1 MKHKD
6 RGLTVVLIP
15 DKSGESRTI
24 RLSPWIYRMVVAGGI
39 SLGVV
44 LVLMVASWGYLA
56 FQAANSWQLHARLDS
71 LEAERVQI
79 LSLAEELNRVE
90 AEYETLRS
98 LFGAGE
104 APVASDLWLPPSGIP
119 GSQSARPVLEEDD
132 HLPTTWPLTE
142 AGFITQPLVAQDS
155 GDHPGMDIAIASD
168 SYIRAAGSG
177 RVLRVGE
184 DPLYGLFVV
193 LEHGEGYRT
202 VYAHAST
209 LLVERGRSVR
219 RGEVIALSGSS
230 GQSTAPHL
238 HFEVLLEGIPV
249 DPLSM
254 VEQPG

>member
-1 MKHKD
+1 MRDKD
-6 RGLTVVLIP
+6 VGLTVVLIP

-24 RLSPWIYRMVVAGGI
+24 RLSPRLFRTVLVGGI
-39 SLGVV
+39 ILGAV
-44 LVLMVASWGYLA
+44 LLIMVGSWGYLA
-56 FQAANSWQLHARLDS
+56 FQTAHSWHLQARLDS

-79 LSLAEELNRVE
+79 LSLAEELTRVE
-90 AEYETLRS
+90 AGYEGLRS
-98 LFGAGE
+98 LFGTGE

-119 GSQSARPVLEEDD
+119 GSRSSQAGPDEGD
-132 HLPTTWPLTE
+132 HLPTAWPLTE
-142 AGFITQPLVAQDS
+142 PGFITQALVAQDS
-155 GDHPGMDIAIASD
+155 GDHPGVDIAIASD

-193 LEHGEGYRT
+193 LEHGEGYQT

-209 LLVERGRSVR
+209 LLVDRGRSVR

-238 HFEVLLEGIPV
+238 HFEVLLDGIPV

-254 VEQPG
+254 VTKPG

>member
-1 MKHKD
+1 MKKRD
-6 RGLTVVLIP
+6 GGLTVVLIP

-24 RLSPWIYRMVVAGGI
+24 RLSPRVYRVMVVAGI

-44 LVLMVASWGYLA
+44 LVLMVTSWGYLA
-56 FQAANSWQLHARLDS
+56 FQVRNSWQVQARLDS

-79 LSLAEELNRVE
+79 LSLAEELTRVE
-90 AEYETLRS
+90 SEYETLRS

-119 GSQSARPVLEEDD
+119 GSRSARPVLEDGD
-132 HLPTTWPLTE
+132 HLPSAWPLTE

-155 GDHPGMDIAIASD
+155 GDHPGVDIAVATD

-184 DPLYGLFVV
+184 DPLYGFFVV
-193 LEHGEGYRT
+193 LDHGEGYQT

-209 LLVERGRSVR
+209 LLVERGRTVR

-238 HFEVLLEGIPV
+238 HFEVLLDGIPV

>member
-1 MKHKD
+1 MKKRD
-6 RGLTVVLIP
+6 GGLTVVLIP

-24 RLSPWIYRMVVAGGI
+24 RLSPRVYRVMVVAGI

-44 LVLMVASWGYLA
+44 LVLMVTSWGYLA
-56 FQAANSWQLHARLDS
+56 FQVRNSWQVQARLDS

-79 LSLAEELNRVE
+79 LSLAEELTRVE
-90 AEYETLRS
+90 SEYETLRS

-119 GSQSARPVLEEDD
+119 GSRSARPVLEDGD
-132 HLPTTWPLTE
+132 HLPSAWPLTE

-155 GDHPGMDIAIASD
+155 GDHPGVDIAVATD

-184 DPLYGLFVV
+184 DPLYGYFVV
-193 LEHGEGYRT
+193 LDHGEGYQT

-209 LLVERGRSVR
+209 LLVERGRTVR

-238 HFEVLLEGIPV
+238 HFEVLLDGIPV